1 MISLIEFITTSA
13 FITIG
18 LVYLVRKFIDK
29 YFENSLIK
37 YKNNISKELESFK
50 HKLNYKTEK
59 LRFEF
64 SQISNEHKIRY
75 TKLYE
80 DFGEIIKS
88 TYTDIILLEN
98 ELKKLTSRNQGKDWK
113 NPYNN
118 FEIKSLIE
126 EFLKKFEVNRLYF
139 SEELCEKIDY
149 LIQSM
154 NDINIKMY
162 KAKGAESLNNDL
174 TDGGLV
180 LPIGQILKPK
190 DTWFSLEEDV
200 NNKIKQIRR
209 DLEREFSKL
218 LGVR

>member
-1 MISLIEFITTSA
+1 
-13 FITIG
+13 
-18 LVYLVRKFIDK
+18 
-29 YFENSLIK
+29 
-37 YKNNISKELESFK
+37 
-50 HKLNYKTEK
+50 
-59 LRFEF
+59 
-64 SQISNEHKIRY
+64 
-75 TKLYE
+75 
-80 DFGEIIKS
+80 
-88 TYTDIILLEN
+88 
-98 ELKKLTSRNQGKDWK
+98 
-113 NPYNN
+113 
-118 FEIKSLIE
+118 
-126 EFLKKFEVNRLYF
+126 
-139 SEELCEKIDY
+139 
-149 LIQSM
+149 M